1 MPQHPLV
8 SAQSASCKHF
18 SAIYLTRNYLGTIL
32 DVYWIHVYLI
42 LILFP
47 PRVLL
52 DILTSLLASYL
63 TPIFVRKSASLI
75 TVKHKGPYSEL
86 YKYLVVQIIL
96 GWCKLYVNHRHFL
109 WLFWITCTFLSA
121 FLYYWYKNP
130 FFFNSFRKF
139 THQCIYIST
148 SNISYKMQFTYVVN
162 FFESIKMGIHSSENL
177 RLTYDFKLK
186 GMVDVTMFILS
197 NTCVF
202 CRILFGQPFH
212 N

>member
-18 SAIYLTRNYLGTIL
+18 SAIYLTRNYLGTIS

-96 GWCKLYVNHRHFL
+96 GWCKLYVRESSPFPMTVLNYMYFSICIFIL
-109 WLFWITCTFLSA
+109 LIQE
-121 FLYYWYKNP
+121 P
-130 FFFNSFRKF
+130 FFFLIFQKNLPINVY
-139 THQCIYIST
+139 IYLPVI
-148 SNISYKMQFTYVVN
+148 FH
-162 FFESIKMGIHSSENL
+162 IKCSLLTLWTFSSL
-177 RLTYDFKLK
+177 LK
-186 GMVDVTMFILS
+186 WEFIL
-197 NTCVF
+197 
-202 CRILFGQPFH
+202 
-212 N
+212 

>member
-1 MPQHPLV
+1 MTITRHLANKRNWNLWSLLFDVDDKCNSPLQNLPKIPSKTVPQHPLV
-8 SAQSASCKHF
+8 SAQSASCNHF
-18 SAIYLTRNYLGTIL
+18 SVIYLTRNYLGTIS

-139 THQCIYIST
+139 THQCIYI
-148 SNISYKMQFTYVVN
+148 Y
-162 FFESIKMGIHSSENL
+162 H
-177 RLTYDFKLK
+177 
-186 GMVDVTMFILS
+186 
-197 NTCVF
+197 
-202 CRILFGQPFH
+202 
-212 N
+212 

>member
-8 SAQSASCKHF
+8 SAQSASCNHF
-18 SAIYLTRNYLGTIL
+18 SATYLTRNYLGTIS

-96 GWCKLYVNHRHFL
+96 GWCKLYVNHRHFR
-109 WLFWITCTFLSA
+109 WLFWIICTFLSA

-130 FFFNSFRKF
+130 FFLIFQKNLPINVY
-139 THQCIYIST
+139 IYLPVI
-148 SNISYKMQFTYVVN
+148 FH
-162 FFESIKMGIHSSENL
+162 IKCSLLTLWTFSSL
-177 RLTYDFKLK
+177 LK
-186 GMVDVTMFILS
+186 WEFIL
-197 NTCVF
+197 
-202 CRILFGQPFH
+202 
-212 N
+212 

>member
-18 SAIYLTRNYLGTIL
+18 SAIYLTRNYLGTIS

-96 GWCKLYVNHRHFL
+96 GWCKLYVNHCHFR
-109 WLFWITCTFLSA
+109 WLFWIICTFLSA

-130 FFFNSFRKF
+130 FFLIFQKIYPSMY
-139 THQCIYIST
+139 IYIH
-148 SNISYKMQFTYVVN
+148 Q
-162 FFESIKMGIHSSENL
+162 
-177 RLTYDFKLK
+177 
-186 GMVDVTMFILS
+186 
-197 NTCVF
+197 
-202 CRILFGQPFH
+202 
-212 N
+212 

>member
-18 SAIYLTRNYLGTIL
+18 SAIYLTRNYLGTIS

-130 FFFNSFRKF
+130 FFFN
-139 THQCIYIST
+139 ILENLPINVYIST
-148 SNISYKMQFTYVVN
+148 SNISHKMQFTYVVN

-186 GMVDVTMFILS
+186 GMVDGTMFILS

>member
-1 MPQHPLV
+1 MTITRHLANKRNWNLWSLLFDVDDKCNCLLQNLPKIPSKTVPQHPLV
-8 SAQSASCKHF
+8 SAQSASCNHF
-18 SAIYLTRNYLGTIL
+18 SVIYLTRNYLGTIS

-75 TVKHKGPYSEL
+75 TVKHKGPFSEL

-109 WLFWITCTFLSA
+109 WLFWIICTFVSA

-130 FFFNSFRKF
+130 FFLIFQKNLPINVY
-139 THQCIYIST
+139 IYLPVI
-148 SNISYKMQFTYVVN
+148 FH
-162 FFESIKMGIHSSENL
+162 IKCGLLML
-177 RLTYDFKLK
+177 
-186 GMVDVTMFILS
+186 
-197 NTCVF
+197 
-202 CRILFGQPFH
+202 
-212 N
+212 

>member
-1 MPQHPLV
+1 MTITRHLANKRNWNLWSLLFDVDDKCNSPLQNLPKIPSKLVPQHPLV

-18 SAIYLTRNYLGTIL
+18 SAIYLTRNYLGTIS

-86 YKYLVVQIIL
+86 LNILLYRLYLADANSTWIIAISDD
-96 GWCKLYVNHRHFL
+96 CFELYVLFYLHFYNIDTRT
-109 WLFWITCTFLSA
+109 LFF
-121 FLYYWYKNP
+121 
-130 FFFNSFRKF
+130 
-139 THQCIYIST
+139 
-148 SNISYKMQFTYVVN
+148 
-162 FFESIKMGIHSSENL
+162 
-177 RLTYDFKLK
+177 
-186 GMVDVTMFILS
+186 
-197 NTCVF
+197 
-202 CRILFGQPFH
+202 
-212 N
+212 